1 MYTAVDPAHLVYAN
15 QSISVEGVSEIVN
28 HEPKSAGFRFLRGLP
43 IAAAQLAVHHALLFL
58 QKRDELERV
67 WTASSK
73 LFVYEVTIA
82 LINVGSSILAIV
94 ILNLAVERSI
104 RTNVCIC
111 YIIVHRVFSDNS
123 DWSVGDRRL
132 KGLIYVNGGS
142 PSAAVGG
149 CLIEMSTQ

>member
-94 ILNLAVERSI
+94 IPNLAVERRI

-123 DWSVGDRRL
+123 DWSVGDRSL

-142 PSAAVGG
+142 RSAAVGG
-149 CLIEMSTQ
+149 CLIEMSI